1 MRACEEF
8 KGSSSSDLAQAV
20 GVSLDF
26 VLAYPACEGLPFKG
40 VTSNRVRRAPRQ
52 AHSVFAF
59 QNQSAISNSVPM
71 ELQLFRESIRC
82 ARTANRSRQLRR
94 SHFSRSTGIRR
105 LFRVTVSVEW
115 EPAMPM
121 WLIIQ
126 LVSIA
131 AMPAAYDMAL
141 DRGRST
147 RAWLWTA
154 LIFGPL
160 ALLAL
165 LILGKRNNQA
175 VWTVP

>member
-1 MRACEEF
+1 
-8 KGSSSSDLAQAV
+8 
-20 GVSLDF
+20 
-26 VLAYPACEGLPFKG
+26 
-40 VTSNRVRRAPRQ
+40 
-52 AHSVFAF
+52 
-59 QNQSAISNSVPM
+59 M
-71 ELQLFRESIRC
+71 EIQLFRESIRC

-115 EPAMPM
+115 EHSTPM
-121 WLIIQ
+121 WLIFQ

-147 RAWLWTA
+147 KAWLWTA

-165 LILGKRNNQA
+165 LILGKRNNKA